1 MSEAI
6 GLFENAIRLDSTHA
20 QAIGRLATALALQL
34 SYGYRTTLPS
44 YPTAARALALAERA
58 MRLEPD
64 RGDPVAFR
72 AYIEYLAFAPP
83 ATVRA
88 DFERAIG
95 MRPSE
100 ADVAGWHAL
109 MLLRE
114 GKTELS
120 LAESRRALELDPL
133 SSARHLTYALAALG
147 ARRYAVA
154 ALEARRATEM
164 EPTLRRARQVEAL
177 AMLLQDRGAPCT
189 GMELAP
195 YAGVKAMCLLG
206 AGREKESRALV
217 DSLRRVVALDGET
230 DAVYSDVLPAQE
242 LATYYAWVGNAAES
256 LKYLRLAFSRSP
268 VGVDQRIVQSGVFDR
283 VRQAPGFSE
292 ELSRLQDAAWPRV
305 LEQRQR
311 LDESEA
317 GMPLAAGAARERS
330 PWRLSPAK
338 RSRERS
344 APRRRRSRAVSPRG
358 RSAPAFPPRR

>member
-1 MSEAI
+1 VSEAVRR
-6 GLFENAIRLDSTHA
+6 FENAIRLDSSHA
-20 QAIGRLATALALQL
+20 GAVGRLSTALALQL

-72 AYIEYLAFAPP
+72 AYIEYLAFAPL

-88 DFERAIG
+88 DFERAQG
-95 MRPSE
+95 MRPAE

-114 GKTELS
+114 GKTDLS
-120 LAESRRALELDPL
+120 LVESRRALELDPF

-147 ARRYAVA
+147 ARRYAMA
-154 ALEARRATEM
+154 ELEARRATEM

-177 AMLLQDRGAPCT
+177 AMLLEDRGTQCA

-195 YAGVKAMCLLG
+195 YAGVKAMCLQA
-206 AGREKESRALV
+206 AGRDQESRAMV
-217 DSLRRVVALDGET
+217 DSLRRVADLDGET

-242 LATYYAWVGNAAES
+242 LATFYAWVGNATES
-256 LKYLRLAFSRSP
+256 LRYLRLAFSRSP

-283 VRQAPGFSE
+283 VRKAPGFST

-305 LEQRQR
+305 LEQRR
-311 LDESEA
+311 LLEESDG
-317 GMPLAAGAARERS
+317 GMPLA
-330 PWRLSPAK
+330 
-338 RSRERS
+338 
-344 APRRRRSRAVSPRG
+344 SRATGERHHGS
-358 RSAPAFPPRR
+358 